1 MLQILVALVSLFLI
15 FVVLLDAFETII
27 LPRRVTQRYRLTTLF
42 YFFSWRPWSALGR
55 RIKSSGRRETFLS
68 FYGPLSLILLLVT
81 WTVVLIVGFAGLQW
95 ASGARMTTGIESFGT
110 LLYQSGVTFL
120 TLGYGDV
127 APTTAAGRTLAVL
140 EAGTGFGFLAL
151 VIGYLPV
158 FYGSFSRREVNVSLL
173 DGQAGS
179 PPTASELLRRYGEDG
194 NAAAVNEVLHEW
206 ERWSAELLESHISY
220 PALAYFRSQH
230 ENQSWVAALTMIL
243 DACTLIIVGI
253 EGIPVRQARL
263 TFAIARHAAV
273 DLAQIF
279 STAPRLS
286 NVARL
291 TPDILTRLRAELTDA
306 GLQPHTEFLDNLR
319 LAELRAMY
327 EPYVF
332 SLASHLLLDL
342 PPWVPLPNATDNWQ
356 TTAWGQAESLPVD
369 PVQQPQPD
377 LSIRRRS
384 RVAVE
389 D

>member
-1 MLQILVALVSLFLI
+1 MLQILVALVSAFLI

-27 LPRRVTQRYRLTTLF
+27 LPRRIQQRYRLTSLF
-42 YFFSWRPWSALGR
+42 YFFSWKPWSALGR

-81 WTVVLIVGFAGLQW
+81 WTVVLIVGFAGMQW
-95 ASGARMTTGIESFGT
+95 AFGGQMTTGIEGFGT
-110 LLYQSGVTFL
+110 LLYQSGVTYF

-127 APTTAAGRTLAVL
+127 APTTGAGRVIAVL
-140 EAGTGFGFLAL
+140 ETGTGFGFLAL
-151 VIGYLPV
+151 VIGYVPT
-158 FYGSFSRREVNVSLL
+158 FYQSFSKREISVSLL

-179 PPTASELLRRYGEDG
+179 PPTASELLRRYSEDG
-194 NAAAVNEVLHEW
+194 DPAAVNDVLLEW

-230 ENQSWVAALTMIL
+230 ENQSWVAALTMVL

-253 EGIPVRQARL
+253 EGIPVLQARR
-263 TFAIARHAAV
+263 TFAMARHAAV

-286 NVARL
+286 SLARL
-291 TPDILTRLRAELTDA
+291 NPDTLDHLRAELTA
-306 GLQPHTEFLDNLR
+306 GGLQPHTEFLDNLR
-319 LAELRAMY
+319 LAELRALY
-327 EPYVF
+327 EPYVY

-342 PPWVPLPNATDNWQ
+342 PPWLPSPDATDNWQ
-356 TTAWGQAESLPVD
+356 TTAWGQAEALPVD
-369 PVQQPQPD
+369 PAQKPEPT
-377 LSIRRRS
+377 LSIRSGRR
-384 RVAVE
+384 VVVE